1 MISLIYDMLITLLI
15 TISLANEKLM
25 KYGVYDQKCKMR
37 VHGENGREQYHVEV
51 YFHLKSTH
59 EHNWIGV

>member
-1 MISLIYDMLITLLI
+1 M
-15 TISLANEKLM
+15 ANETLM

-51 YFHLKSTH
+51 YFHLKSSH
-59 EHNWIGV
+59 AHNGIRIKFI